1 METEIFTLREVTRKY
16 IVHNFNYLSLLRK
29 SISMSREENGSYK
42 TGESWGRNGKRKA
55 DQW

>member
-29 SISMSREENGSYK
+29 SISMSREENGFYK

-55 DQW
+55 GQW